1 MKNKN
6 IELIGWIG
14 VVMIVGAFALNTLAI
29 SRPDSL
35 IYLLLNFVGS
45 VAIIISSLSKKDYQP
60 ATLNII
66 WAVIAVIGLLR
77 ALL

>member
-1 MKNKN
+1 
-6 IELIGWIG
+6 
-14 VVMIVGAFALNTLAI
+14 MIVGAFALNTLAI
-29 SRPDSL
+29 SGPDSL
-35 IYLLLNFVGS
+35 TYLLLNFVGS

-66 WAVIAVIGLLR
+66 WAAIAIVGIVR